1 MMTVKSKHR
10 TCALGAFV
18 SIFVLTTSLVSA
30 QQNDAVARV
39 DGVDVTAQ
47 DYAVA
52 EEMYGQQ
59 LGKMPQ
65 DAKKSTIVDALI
77 ESRLISEAAR
87 KSGIQNDEEYKRQI
101 AFFEAQTLRSIY
113 IQRELAKRVDEK
125 AVRKAYD
132 DQVAKV
138 PVVEE
143 TRLRHMLLPTAEA
156 ANSIIA
162 DLKAGKD
169 FSALAKEKSADPAS
183 REKGGDLGFLAP
195 GQTLPEIESASA
207 KLKPGQFTD
216 TPVKSAFG
224 FHVVKVDERRPRPAP
239 RFELLAG
246 EIRQALEA
254 EEASRIVT
262 ELRSKAKVEKL
273 VPDVQAPEGGEG
285 DPH

>member
-1 MMTVKSKHR
+1 MLARKHR
-10 TCALGAFV
+10 AHALGAFA
-18 SIFVLTTSLVSA
+18 SIFVLTASLAVA

-39 DGVDVTAQ
+39 NGVDITAR

-59 LGKMPQ
+59 LGKMPE
-65 DAKKSTIVDALI
+65 DAKRSTIVDALI
-77 ESRLISEAAR
+77 ESRLMSEAAR

-101 AFFEAQTLRSIY
+101 AFFEAQTLRSIFM
-113 IQRELAKRVDEK
+113 QRELSKRVDEK

-132 DQVAKV
+132 EQVAKM

-156 ANSIIA
+156 ADVVIA

-169 FSALAKEKSADPAS
+169 FSAIAKEKSADPAS
-183 REKGGDLGFLAP
+183 KEKGGDLGFLTP
-195 GQTLPEIESASA
+195 GQTLAEIESATA
-207 KLKPGQFTD
+207 ELKPGQFSE

-224 FHVVKVDERRPRPAP
+224 FHVVKVDERRPRAAP

-254 EEASRIVT
+254 EEAARIVSD
-262 ELRSKAKVEKL
+262 LRSGAKVEKL
-273 VPDVQAPEGGEG
+273 VPDVQAPEGEDGH
-285 DPH
+285 PH

>member
-1 MMTVKSKHR
+1 MLARKHR
-10 TCALGAFV
+10 AYTFGAFA
-18 SIFVLTTSLVSA
+18 SIFVLTASLATA

-39 DGVDVTAQ
+39 NGVDVTAQ

-59 LGKMPQ
+59 LGKMPE
-65 DAKKSTIVDALI
+65 DAKRSTIVDALI
-77 ESRLISEAAR
+77 ELRLMSEAAR
-87 KSGIQNDEEYKRQI
+87 KSGIQDDEEYKRQI
-101 AFFEAQTLRSIY
+101 AFFEAQTLRSIFM
-113 IQRELAKRVDEK
+113 QRELSKRVDDG

-132 DQVAKV
+132 EQVAKM

-156 ANSIIA
+156 ADVVIA

-169 FSALAKEKSADPAS
+169 FSAIAKEKSADPAS
-183 REKGGDLGFLAP
+183 KEKGGDLGFLTP
-195 GQTLPEIESASA
+195 GQTLLEIESAA
-207 KLKPGQFTD
+207 AELKAGQFSE

-224 FHVVKVDERRPRPAP
+224 FHVVKVDERRPRAAP

-254 EEASRIVT
+254 EEAARILSD
-262 ELRSKAKVEKL
+262 LRSGAKVEKL
-273 VPDVQAPEGGEG
+273 VPDVQAPEGEDGH
-285 DPH
+285 PH